1 MVNRDPLDRSND
13 PTRSMPA
20 SGMNTSTDS
29 TTYSPRTDG
38 GDFGSERV
46 SGDSTMSGTKDKAA
60 DMAAN
65 AKDKAMDAAGTA
77 KDKAADMAGSAAHTV
92 DQQRDSVAGGLD
104 SVAGTLRE
112 RADQIPGGDKTTHMA
127 ETAADKIQNASG
139 YLREND
145 VNDMM
150 DDVQTFVRQHP
161 TESLV
166 MAAAAGFLVGRMLK
180 G

>member
-1 MVNRDPLDRSND
+1 MDV
-13 PTRSMPA
+13 A
-20 SGMNTSTDS
+20 ST
-29 TTYSPRTDG
+29 
-38 GDFGSERV
+38 
-46 SGDSTMSGTKDKAA
+46 
-60 DMAAN
+60 

-77 KDKAADMAGSAAHTV
+77 KDKADKVVGQATQTV

-104 SVAGTLRE
+104 SVAGSLRE

-127 ETAADKIQNASG
+127 ENAADKIQSASG

-150 DDVQTFVRQHP
+150 QDVQVFVRQHP

-180 G
+180 S